1 MNEQKADKLIKLL
14 EDAQDVVGQ
23 DSKAGKWLG
32 MIDRKE
38 ILLVITIIEIVAQ
51 PIARIIESLFGGG

>member
-51 PIARIIESLFGGG
+51 PAHRPGAADGS